1 MRRSPRRSSRTGTAR
16 CPTRC
21 RGAGIEIPVVVDSAT
36 SGTAKPDPAIFRRA
50 LDLLGVAPD
59 RALHVGDLQATD
71 GEGARAAGVDVRIL
85 DRSAAAG
92 AGTIASLTEILD
104 AGAMTDAPPGHRR
117 RPRRAAA
124 DIEDAPVIA
133 PVQRSVI
140 FEFDTAQRFGEVME
154 DASLGYL
161 YSRIRNPSGDELAGA
176 VAALEGAE
184 AAHCSA
190 SGMAAINGALRLL
203 APPGAGIVAGT
214 RLYGQTH
221 AVLRSRDDVTFV
233 DLDDEA
239 AVARALEGASVLY
252 AETISNPRCDVADL
266 AALARIAHAAGARL
280 LVDNTM
286 ASPVGCRPLAL
297 GADLV
302 VHSATKYLN
311 GHSDAVAGVA
321 AGPADL
327 VARLAADEVDTGAM
341 LSPDSA
347 WLVRRGLR
355 TLPLRW
361 ERECSNAL
369 AIARFLE
376 ADSRVAGVFYP
387 GLPSHP
393 HHERAGRLLNGA
405 GGVLAFT
412 VTGGR
417 AGGERLMDRV
427 ALCLRATSLG
437 GIETTLSHPASTSHR
452 QLSDGELEDAGID
465 QGMLRLSVGCEDVRD
480 LIADLDQAL

>member
-1 MRRSPRRSSRTGTAR
+1 MT
-16 CPTRC
+16 
-21 RGAGIEIPVVVDSAT
+21 
-36 SGTAKPDPAIFRRA
+36 DPHHH
-50 LDLLGVAPD
+50 P
-59 RALHVGDLQATD
+59 ATD
-71 GEGARAAGVDVRIL
+71 AVRAGR
-85 DRSAAAG
+85 
-92 AGTIASLTEILD
+92 
-104 AGAMTDAPPGHRR
+104 PP
-117 RPRRAAA
+117 

-140 FEFDTAQRFGEVME
+140 FEFETAQRFGEVME

-184 AAHCSA
+184 GAHCSA

-203 APPGAGIVAGT
+203 APLGAGIVAGT

-239 AVARALEGASVLY
+239 AVARALGGASLLY

-266 AALARIAHAAGARL
+266 PALAGIAHTAGARL

-361 ERECSNAL
+361 ERECDNAL

-387 GLPSHP
+387 GLASHP

-480 LIADLDQAL
+480 LIADIDQAL

>member
-1 MRRSPRRSSRTGTAR
+1 M
-16 CPTRC
+16 
-21 RGAGIEIPVVVDSAT
+21 
-36 SGTAKPDPAIFRRA
+36 
-50 LDLLGVAPD
+50 
-59 RALHVGDLQATD
+59 
-71 GEGARAAGVDVRIL
+71 
-85 DRSAAAG
+85 
-92 AGTIASLTEILD
+92 
-104 AGAMTDAPPGHRR
+104 
-117 RPRRAAA
+117 
-124 DIEDAPVIA
+124 IA

-140 FEFDTAQRFGEVME
+140 FEFDTARRFGEVME

-233 DLDDEA
+233 ELDDEA
-239 AVARALEGASVLY
+239 AVARAVEGASVLY

-266 AALARIAHAAGARL
+266 PALAGIAHAAGARL

-361 ERECSNAL
+361 ERECENAL

-376 ADSRVAGVFYP
+376 ADARVAGVFYP

-393 HHERAGRLLNGA
+393 HHERAQAAAERRRR
-405 GGVLAFT
+405 
-412 VTGGR
+412 R
-417 AGGERLMDRV
+417 AGVHGHRRPGRRGAADGPRRALPARDQPGWDRDDAV
-427 ALCLRATSLG
+427 ASRRRPATASSP
-437 GIETTLSHPASTSHR
+437 TASWRMPASTR
-452 QLSDGELEDAGID
+452 
-465 QGMLRLSVGCEDVRD
+465 GCCACRS
-480 LIADLDQAL
+480 AARTSAT